1 MGLDSI
7 LGYKVHLP
15 RVNQAPAHMRIGELA
30 ALAAVNVQTLR
41 YYERLGL
48 LPQPARRTSGYRAY
62 ATDSVRRVRFIKR
75 AQDLGFTLGEIA
87 DLLALRER
95 SVSACEQVEARAAA
109 TLHRIDEKIRDLE
122 SMRGALFQYVTTCQR
137 REPLGE
143 CPLLC
148 ALDRPLEES
157 R

>member
-1 MGLDSI
+1 MYPTL
-7 LGYKVHLP
+7 
-15 RVNQAPAHMRIGELA
+15 VNPAPAQMRIGELA
-30 ALAAVNVQTLR
+30 AAAAVNVQTLR

-95 SVSACEQVEARAAA
+95 SVSACEQVEARAAS

-137 REPLGE
+137 REPLGD
-143 CPLLC
+143 CPLLR
-148 ALDRPLEES
+148 ALDRPLEEP